1 MRKKLIMALLV
12 ILVCTV
18 AGCGNKNKDDSE
30 GDEESGVVK
39 VTNVQA
45 AEVPEANNS
54 GENNDEAEIVAEVE
68 ETGDTGDTEDAPVF
82 FSSADLL
89 WILPKSFRAL
99 DGEEG
104 VYVPRD
110 YPKDSSTVIYV
121 IAESDENI
129 SDVSQDEFREMTEA
143 DYLQAYGDQVS
154 INVTNFEKIKVN
166 RRSGLRIDME
176 YVLKGTEYRQTEIM
190 LYNGDESH
198 IILYTQEK
206 DGKWAEEFENSISS
220 LNFAD

>member
-12 ILVCTV
+12 VLICAV
-18 AGCGNKNKDDSE
+18 AGCGNKNKDDAE
-30 GDEESGVVK
+30 GDGESGAVKITDVEAAVV
-39 VTNVQA
+39 
-45 AEVPEANNS
+45 PGMDNS
-54 GENNDEAEIVAEVE
+54 DENSDEAEPVDEVE
-68 ETGDTGDTEDAPVF
+68 EVESASVF

-89 WILPKSFRAL
+89 WVLPKSFRAL
-99 DGEEG
+99 DGAEG

-110 YPKDSSTVIYV
+110 YPKDTSTVTYV

-129 SDVSQDEFREMTEA
+129 SDVSQNEFREMMEA
-143 DYLQAYGDQVS
+143 DLLDAYGDQVS
-154 INVTNFEKIKVN
+154 INITNFQKIKVN

-176 YVLKGTEYRQTEIM
+176 YVLKGTEYRQTAIM

-198 IILYTQEK
+198 IIYYTQEK
-206 DGKWAEEFENSISS
+206 DGKWADEFENSISS

>member
-12 ILVCTV
+12 VLLCTV
-18 AGCGNKNKDDSE
+18 AGCGNKNKDDAE
-30 GDEESGVVK
+30 GDGESGAVK
-39 VTNVQA
+39 ITDVEA
-45 AEVPEANNS
+45 AAVPGMDNP
-54 GENNDEAEIVAEVE
+54 GENSDEAEPVDEVE
-68 ETGDTGDTEDAPVF
+68 EVEDTSAF

-99 DGEEG
+99 DGAEG

-110 YPKDSSTVIYV
+110 YPKDTSTVTYV

-129 SDVSQDEFREMTEA
+129 SDVSQDEFREMMEA
-143 DYLQAYGDQVS
+143 DLLDAYGDQVS
-154 INVTNFEKIKVN
+154 INITNYQKIKVN

-176 YVLKGTEYRQTEIM
+176 YMLKGTEYKQTAVMI
-190 LYNGDESH
+190 YNGDESH
-198 IILYTQEK
+198 IIYYTQEK
-206 DGKWAEEFENSISS
+206 DGKWADEFESSISS

>member
-12 ILVCTV
+12 VLICTV
-18 AGCGNKNKDDSE
+18 AGCGNKNKDDAE
-30 GDEESGVVK
+30 GDEESGAVK
-39 VTNVQA
+39 ITDVEA
-45 AEVPEANNS
+45 AAVPGMDNP
-54 GENNDEAEIVAEVE
+54 GENSDEAEPVDEVE
-68 ETGDTGDTEDAPVF
+68 DTPVF
-82 FSSADLL
+82 FTSADLL
-89 WILPKSFRAL
+89 WVLPKSFRAL

-110 YPKDSSTVIYV
+110 YPKDTSTVTYV

-129 SDVSQDEFREMTEA
+129 SDVSQGEFREMMEA
-143 DYLQAYGDQVS
+143 DLLDAYGDQVS
-154 INVTNFEKIKVN
+154 INITNFQKIKVN

-206 DGKWAEEFENSISS
+206 DGKWADEFENSISS

>member
-12 ILVCTV
+12 VLVCTV
-18 AGCGNKNKDDSE
+18 AGCGNKN
-30 GDEESGVVK
+30 GDESEE
-39 VTNVQA
+39 T
-45 AEVPEANNS
+45 EENS
-54 GENNDEAEIVAEVE
+54 VAEV
-68 ETGDTGDTEDAPVF
+68 TEVQVAQVPGADSSENDDKADEVDEVENVNEASAF

-104 VYVPRD
+104 IYVSRD
-110 YPKDSSTVIYV
+110 YPKDISTVTYV

-129 SDVSQDEFREMTEA
+129 SNVSQDEFREMMEA
-143 DYLQAYGDQVS
+143 DFLDAYGDQVS
-154 INVTNFEKIKVN
+154 INITNFEKIKVN
-166 RRSGLRIDME
+166 GRSGLRIDME
-176 YVLKGTEYRQTEIM
+176 YVLKGTEYRQIEVM

-198 IILYTQEK
+198 IINYTQEK

-220 LNFAD
+220 LNFAN

>member
-12 ILVCTV
+12 VLVCTV
-18 AGCGNKNKDDSE
+18 AGCGNKNGDESE
-30 GDEESGVVK
+30 GDEENSVVE
-39 VTNVQA
+39 VTEVQIA
-45 AEVPEANNS
+45 QVPGADSSENADQTDEV
-54 GENNDEAEIVAEVE
+54 DEVE
-68 ETGDTGDTEDAPVF
+68 NVNEASAF

-104 VYVPRD
+104 VYVSRD
-110 YPKDSSTVIYV
+110 YPKDISTVTYV

-129 SDVSQDEFREMTEA
+129 SDVSQDEFREMMEA
-143 DYLQAYGDQVS
+143 DFLDAYGDQVS
-154 INVTNFEKIKVN
+154 VNITNFEKIKLN

-176 YVLKGTEYRQTEIM
+176 YEFKGAEYIQIAIM

-198 IILYTQEK
+198 IINYTQEK
-206 DGKWAEEFENSISS
+206 DGKWTEEFENSISS

>member
-12 ILVCTV
+12 VLLCTV
-18 AGCGNKNKDDSE
+18 AGCGNKNKDDAE
-30 GDEESGVVK
+30 GDGESGAVK
-39 VTNVQA
+39 ITDVEA
-45 AEVPEANNS
+45 AAVPGMDNP
-54 GENNDEAEIVAEVE
+54 GENSDEAEPVDEVE
-68 ETGDTGDTEDAPVF
+68 EVEDTSAF

-99 DGEEG
+99 DGAEG

-110 YPKDSSTVIYV
+110 YPKDTSTVTYV

-129 SDVSQDEFREMTEA
+129 SDVSQDEFREMMEA
-143 DYLQAYGDQVS
+143 DLLDAYGDQVS
-154 INVTNFEKIKVN
+154 INITNYQKIKVN

-176 YVLKGTEYRQTEIM
+176 YMLKGTEYRQTAVMI
-190 LYNGDESH
+190 YNGDESH
-198 IILYTQEK
+198 IIYYTQEK

>member
-12 ILVCTV
+12 VLLCTV
-18 AGCGNKNKDDSE
+18 AGCGNKNKDDAE
-30 GDEESGVVK
+30 GDGESGAVK
-39 VTNVQA
+39 ITDVEA
-45 AEVPEANNS
+45 AAVPGMDNP
-54 GENNDEAEIVAEVE
+54 GENSDEAEPVDEVE
-68 ETGDTGDTEDAPVF
+68 EVEDTSAF

-99 DGEEG
+99 DGAEG

-110 YPKDSSTVIYV
+110 YPKDTSTVTYV

-129 SDVSQDEFREMTEA
+129 SDVSQDEFREMMEA
-143 DYLQAYGDQVS
+143 DLLDAYGDQVS
-154 INVTNFEKIKVN
+154 INITNYQKIKVN

-176 YVLKGTEYRQTEIM
+176 YMLKGTEYRQTAVMI
-190 LYNGDESH
+190 YNGDESH
-198 IILYTQEK
+198 IIYYTQEK
-206 DGKWAEEFENSISS
+206 DGKWADEFESSISS

>member
-12 ILVCTV
+12 VLICAV
-18 AGCGNKNKDDSE
+18 AGCGNKNKDDAE
-30 GDEESGVVK
+30 GDGESGAVK
-39 VTNVQA
+39 ITDVEA
-45 AEVPEANNS
+45 AAVPGMDNS
-54 GENNDEAEIVAEVE
+54 DENSDEAEPVDEVE
-68 ETGDTGDTEDAPVF
+68 EVEDTPVF

-89 WILPKSFRAL
+89 WVLPKSFRAL

-110 YPKDSSTVIYV
+110 YPKDTSTVIYV

-129 SDVSQDEFREMTEA
+129 SDVSQDEFREMMEA
-143 DYLQAYGDQVS
+143 NFLDSYGDQVN
-154 INVTNFEKIKVN
+154 IDITNFEKLKVN
-166 RRSGLRIDME
+166 KRSGLRIDME
-176 YVLKGTEYRQTEIM
+176 YVLKGTEYRQIAVM

-198 IILYTQEK
+198 IIYYTQEK
-206 DGKWAEEFENSISS
+206 DGKWADEFENSISS

>member
-12 ILVCTV
+12 VLVCTV
-18 AGCGNKNKDDSE
+18 VGCGNKNKDESE
-30 GDEESGVVK
+30 EDEGNSVAE
-39 VTNVQA
+39 VTEVQA
-45 AEVPEANNS
+45 AAVPGMDNP
-54 GENNDEAEIVAEVE
+54 GENSDEAETVEEVE
-68 ETGDTGDTEDAPVF
+68 DTPVF
-82 FSSADLL
+82 FTSADLL

-104 VYVPRD
+104 VYVSRN
-110 YPKDSSTVIYV
+110 YPKDISTVTYV

-129 SDVSQDEFREMTEA
+129 SDVSQDEFREMMEA
-143 DYLQAYGDQVS
+143 DFLDAYGDKVS
-154 INVTNFEKIKVN
+154 VNITNFEKILVN

-176 YVLKGTEYRQTEIM
+176 YEFKGAEYMQIAIM

-198 IILYTQEK
+198 IINYTQEK

>member
-18 AGCGNKNKDDSE
+18 AGCGNKNKDESE
-30 GDEESGVVK
+30 GDEGNS
-39 VTNVQA
+39 VTEVIDVQA
-45 AEVPEANNS
+45 AQVPGADS
-54 GENNDEAEIVAEVE
+54 SENADKVDKAEKVE
-68 ETGDTGDTEDAPVF
+68 NVNETSAF

-104 VYVPRD
+104 VYVSRD
-110 YPKDSSTVIYV
+110 YPKDISTVTYV

-129 SDVSQDEFREMTEA
+129 SEVSQDEFREMMEA
-143 DYLQAYGDQVS
+143 DFLDAYGDQVN
-154 INVTNFEKIKVN
+154 INITNFEKIKVN

-176 YVLKGTEYRQTEIM
+176 YEFKGAEYMQTAVM

-198 IILYTQEK
+198 IINYTQEK

-220 LNFAD
+220 LNFAN

>member
-1 MRKKLIMALLV
+1 MRKKLIVALLM

-18 AGCGNKNKDDSE
+18 AGCGNKNKDESE
-30 GDEESGVVK
+30 EDEGNSVVE
-39 VTNVQA
+39 VTEVQVA
-45 AEVPEANNS
+45 QVPGADFSENADKADEV
-54 GENNDEAEIVAEVE
+54 DEVE
-68 ETGDTGDTEDAPVF
+68 NVSEASAF

-154 INVTNFEKIKVN
+154 INITNFEKINVN

-176 YVLKGTEYRQTEIM
+176 YVLKGTEYRQIEIM